1 MPWCHL
7 QNLMVVVKVAVG
19 SMISTSG
26 SIALYKRVRSD
37 ETFLGDSVVL
47 WITQILCPILSV
59 PSEEGNFSYP
69 RGRAVMVAWIRFGF
83 ITQSH
88 RFPKAELCLG
98 KEMCDMLTGV
108 TQCSETGQE
117 HRTDAGEQWKQQIR
131 AVGWHH
137 LQRTWWFLRRT
148 SLQLLSKV
156 STLKPSADVFVL
168 NLLRM
173 LLERGSGARWLIL
186 LLTTANLSKFS
197 SFPRYSPFVWWFSI
211 MVSPL

>member
-1 MPWCHL
+1 MPRCHL
-7 QNLMVVVKVAVG
+7 QNPMVVVKVAVG

-69 RGRAVMVAWIRFGF
+69 RGRAVMAVWIRFGF

-98 KEMCDMLTGV
+98 KETCDMLTGV

-117 HRTDAGEQWKQQIR
+117 HRTDPGEQWKQQIR
-131 AVGWHH
+131 AVGTACRGRGGFCGAPPCNCSPRWAPWSH
-137 LQRTWWFLRRT
+137 QRMSLFWICCGCCSNAVVALAGSFCSWQLRIWASSAAFLGTR
-148 SLQLLSKV
+148 
-156 STLKPSADVFVL
+156 
-168 NLLRM
+168 
-173 LLERGSGARWLIL
+173 
-186 LLTTANLSKFS
+186 
-197 SFPRYSPFVWWFSI
+197 
-211 MVSPL
+211 PLFDGFL